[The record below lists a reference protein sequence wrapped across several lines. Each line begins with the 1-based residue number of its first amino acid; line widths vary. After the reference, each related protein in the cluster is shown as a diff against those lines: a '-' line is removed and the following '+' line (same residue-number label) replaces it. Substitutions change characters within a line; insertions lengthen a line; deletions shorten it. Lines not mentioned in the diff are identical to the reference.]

1 MARTPH
7 PTPRPLVPVLPTALP
22 GLGQIPDLP
31 LVENRSLP
39 PVRPPLREEIFPQ
52 PRYAD
57 GFRCIGSTC
66 EDNCCKAWD
75 VRLDR
80 ATYERYQLI
89 PVETLVGRT
98 VQHSVA
104 MLPEP
109 RDERAYAHILLN
121 EALQCPFLTEEKW
134 CGIQQT
140 LGEEALSPTCRTY
153 PRIER
158 KSPAGDV
165 ETTLHLS
172 CPEAARLVLLHR
184 SAEQD
189 GSAERDGSGPDLQAA
204 YDAVAKQSLR
214 AMAAADAG
222 SFDVARFAEVILGAT
237 RTFLRQLLRD
247 RRYSLGERLWLMG
260 VFSGRL
266 KALLPV
272 ADSSAPRQFPVQRFL
287 ELLAEFCRLVG
298 AGTLLPALAQ
308 VAGQPTMQLAL
319 TLRLIN
325 RRLDRAMNSLR
336 FLDDIKAFLD
346 GIGYQ
351 PGMTPESLAPAL
363 LRGEREIF
371 APWMEAHPWLLENY
385 LVHALDRSG
394 FPLGE
399 DGKRPNPEGDFH
411 ALCTH
416 FVVIRTLL
424 IGVAATRGASFGV
437 EDAVH
442 LVQSYSRMVDHHAE
456 FLTASAGLLAEAHW
470 TDTGSMAGLLLEAT
484 RRQAHTAPNARAM
497 A

>member
-7 PTPRPLVPVLPTALP
+7 RTPRPVVPVLPTLLP

-39 PVRPPLREEIFPQ
+39 PVREEIFPR
-52 PRYAD
+52 PRYAEE
-57 GFRCIGSTC
+57 FRCIGSIC

-80 ATYERYQLI
+80 ATYDRYQLI
-89 PVETLVGRT
+89 PVETLVGQT
-98 VQHSVA
+98 VQRSVVR
-104 MLPEP
+104 MPEP
-109 RDERAYAHILLN
+109 RGERAYARILLN
-121 EALQCPFLTEEKW
+121 ESLECPFLTEEKW

-140 LGEEALSPTCRTY
+140 LGEEALSPTCKTY

-158 KSPAGDV
+158 ETPAGRL

-172 CPEAARLVLLHR
+172 CPEAARLVLLEEC
-184 SAEQD
+184 AKPQVQV
-189 GSAERDGSGPDLQAA
+189 PDWQAV
-204 YDAVAKQSLR
+204 YDSVAKQCLR
-214 AMAAADAG
+214 AVADAG
-222 SFDVARFAEVILGAT
+222 GFVVAGFAEVIQGAS
-237 RTFLRQLLRD
+237 RAFLILLLRD

-260 VFSGRL
+260 IFASRL

-272 ADSSAPRQFPVQRFL
+272 VESGAPQQQFSAL
-287 ELLAEFCRLVG
+287 MAEFCSL
-298 AGTLLPALAQ
+298 AGTGALLPALAQ
-308 VAGQPTMQLAL
+308 VVGQPAMQLAL
-319 TLRLIN
+319 TLRLVN

-336 FLDDIKAFLD
+336 FLDDVKAFLD
-346 GIGYQ
+346 GIGYE
-351 PGMTPESLAPAL
+351 PGMTPERLAPAL
-363 LRGEREIF
+363 LRAEQEFF

-394 FPLGE
+394 FPLGK
-399 DGKRPNPEGDFH
+399 DWKRPDPEGDLH

-424 IGVAATRGASFGV
+424 IGVAAMRGTSFGW

-456 FLTASAGLLAEAHW
+456 FLAASAGLLAEAHW
-470 TDTGSMAGLLLEAT
+470 TDIGSMAGLLLEAT
-484 RRQAHTAPNARAM
+484 HRQAHTAPNARMM